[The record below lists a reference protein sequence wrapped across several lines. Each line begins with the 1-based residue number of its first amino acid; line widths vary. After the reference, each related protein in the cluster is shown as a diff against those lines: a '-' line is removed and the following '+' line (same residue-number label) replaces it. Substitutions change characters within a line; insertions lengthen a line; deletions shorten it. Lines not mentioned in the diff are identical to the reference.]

1 MLGFLLPGLF
11 RGPLRLQFSLGEGPH
26 TLGDELSVVV
36 EVRSKRDAVV
46 EQGRVD
52 LVCEERWA
60 ETWIKPEPMGR
71 SAGMI
76 GRGTQLAGP
85 TAPKREV
92 KEFTDSFVHSTAVF
106 GEGLRVRPDTVE
118 RLNIRFEIAKD
129 WPPHAKGGTLL
140 WSLVVVAR
148 TPRGRKVEEVCEIE
162 IVIPQ

>member
-1 MLGFLLPGLF
+1 LLGFLLPGLF
-11 RGPLRLQFSLGEGPH
+11 RGPLRLQFSVDDGPY
-26 TLGDELSVVV
+26 TLGDEMSVAV
-36 EVRSKRDAVV
+36 EVSSKRDAVV
-46 EQGRVD
+46 EEGRVD

-92 KEFTDSFVHSTAVF
+92 KEFTESFVHSTAVF
-106 GEGLRVRPDTVE
+106 GEGLKVRPDTIE
-118 RLNIRFEIAKD
+118 RLNIRLQIAKD
-129 WPPHAKGGTLL
+129 WPPHAKGGTLS

-148 TPRGRKVEEVCEIE
+148 TPRGRGVQGVREIE

>member
-1 MLGFLLPGLF
+1 MFGFLLPVLF
-11 RGPLRLQFSLGEGPH
+11 RSPLRLQVSLDERPYR
-26 TLGDELSVVV
+26 LGDELSVVV
-36 EVRSKRDAVV
+36 EVRSRRDAVV
-46 EQGRVD
+46 EEGRVD
-52 LVCEERWA
+52 LVCDERWA

-85 TAPKREV
+85 TAPKRVV
-92 KEFTDSFVHSTAVF
+92 KEFTDSFVHSTSVF

-118 RLNIRFEIAKD
+118 RLNVRLQIAKD

-140 WSLVVVAR
+140 WSLVVLLR
-148 TPRGRKVEEVCEIE
+148 PPRGREVKEFHEVE

>member
-11 RGPLRLQFSLGEGPH
+11 RGPLRLQFSLDEGPY
-26 TLGDELSVVV
+26 TLGGELSVVV

-46 EQGRVD
+46 EEGRVD
-52 LVCEERWA
+52 LVCDERWA
-60 ETWIKPEPMGR
+60 ETWIKHEPMGR

-106 GEGLRVRPDTVE
+106 GEGLRIRADTVQ
-118 RLNIRFEIAKD
+118 RLNVRLRISKD
-129 WPPHAKGGTLL
+129 WPPHAKGGTLS
-140 WSLVVVAR
+140 WSLVVIAR
-148 TPRGRKVEEVCEIE
+148 TPRGREVKEVREIE

>member
-11 RGPLRLQFSLGEGPH
+11 RGPLRLQFSLDAGPY
-26 TLGDELSVVV
+26 TLGGELSVVA

-46 EQGRVD
+46 EEGRVD
-52 LVCEERWA
+52 LVCDERWA
-60 ETWIKPEPMGR
+60 ETWIKHEPMGR

-106 GEGLRVRPDTVE
+106 GEGLRIRADTVQ
-118 RLNIRFEIAKD
+118 RLNVRLRISKD
-129 WPPHAKGGTLL
+129 WPPHAKGGTLS
-140 WSLVVVAR
+140 WSLVVIAR
-148 TPRGRKVEEVCEIE
+148 TPRGREVKEVREIE

>member
-1 MLGFLLPGLF
+1 LLGFLLPGLF
-11 RGPLRLQFSLGEGPH
+11 RGPLRLQFILDQGPH
-26 TLGDELSVVV
+26 TLGGELSVAV
-36 EVRSKRDAVV
+36 EVSSRRDAVV
-46 EQGRVD
+46 EEGRVD
-52 LVCEERWA
+52 LVCDERWA

-92 KEFTDSFVHSTAVF
+92 KEFTDSFVHSTGVF

-118 RLNIRFEIAKD
+118 RLNVRLQIGRE
-129 WPPHAKGGTLL
+129 WPPHAKGGTLS
-140 WSLVVVAR
+140 WSLVVLLR
-148 TPRGRKVEEVCEIE
+148 TPRGREVKEVHEVE

>member
-1 MLGFLLPGLF
+1 
-11 RGPLRLQFSLGEGPH
+11 LGEGPH

-118 RLNIRFEIAKD
+118 RLNIRLEIAKD